1 MSLFLELLNPNL
13 TLKSSYKDFLIADPC
28 LREAFEVLMK
38 LFHYFDNNPRNINL
52 LPGFKRV
59 EELLTLAA
67 ELITAVIE
75 DRLHWEGEM
84 LDRLLGIV
92 RDAGNAEFLAA
103 AWVSI
108 FSLFLLSLS

>member
-1 MSLFLELLNPNL
+1 
-13 TLKSSYKDFLIADPC
+13 
-28 LREAFEVLMK
+28 MK

-67 ELITAVIE
+67 ELITAVLE
-75 DRLHWEGEM
+75 DRLKWEGEM

-103 AWVSI
+103 AWVSNS
-108 FSLFLLSLS
+108 FLFLPFTSSLSFPPFPFSYCIFFFFFFF